1 VSAQAHGR
9 WLPLRR
15 AVETSGA
22 SAILPAVTPERIV
35 RFPARTILTVLGIAI
50 SVLLLLWVIW
60 IVRSVITW
68 ILIALF
74 LSLALNPAVDW
85 LQRRGVHSRGVAVA
99 LALGG
104 TLLALTG
111 IAALFIPTL
120 VSQVND
126 FANNVPDYLHQLTT
140 GRGRLGF
147 LQTKYHLVDKARE
160 ALHNG
165 GARKLFGLSNTAVAV
180 TKGVITAIVGFVT
193 VVFMTFFMLLEGPDW
208 VERFFSLVPEHSQPR
223 WRRVAHD
230 IYRSIGGY
238 VTGNLLISLIAG
250 VGTTIVLLIMG
261 VPFAIALGLIVAIL
275 DLIPLAGATLAAI
288 IVGVVAFLHS
298 IPAGIVVLVFF
309 IVYQQIENHVLQPV
323 IYGRTVQL
331 SPLAVLIAVL
341 VGAEIA
347 GILGALGAIPV
358 AGTIQVILV
367 DTLRVRRERSII
379 TPSGEPVVEPGNP

>member
-1 VSAQAHGR
+1 
-9 WLPLRR
+9 
-15 AVETSGA
+15 
-22 SAILPAVTPERIV
+22 VTPERIV
-35 RFPARTILTVLGIAI
+35 RFPVRTILTVLGIAI
-50 SVLLLLWVIW
+50 SVLLVLWLIW

-85 LQRRGVHSRGVAVA
+85 LQRRGVHRRGIAVS
-99 LALGG
+99 LTLLGA
-104 TLLALTG
+104 LLALVG
-111 IAALFIPTL
+111 IGALFIPTL

-126 FANNVPDYLHQLTT
+126 FANNVPDYLHQITT

-165 GARKLFGLSNTAVAV
+165 GAKKLFGLSDTAVAV

-193 VVFMTFFMLLEGPDW
+193 IIFMTFFMLLEGPLW
-208 VERFFSLVPEHSQPR
+208 VERFFSLVPEHAQPR

-230 IYRSIGGY
+230 IYRTVGGY
-238 VTGNLLISLIAG
+238 VTGNLLISFIAG
-250 VGTTIVLLIMG
+250 VATTIVLLIMG

-288 IVGVVAFLHS
+288 IVGAVAFLHS
-298 IPAGIVVLVFF
+298 IPAGIVVIVFF
-309 IVYQQIENHVLQPV
+309 IVYQQLENHVLQPV

-341 VGAEIA
+341 IGAEIA

-358 AGTIQVILV
+358 AGAIQVILV
-367 DTLRVRRERSII
+367 DALQARRERLVAVPGD
-379 TPSGEPVVEPGNP
+379 TVVDPGNP

>member
-1 VSAQAHGR
+1 V
-9 WLPLRR
+9 
-15 AVETSGA
+15 VETSGA

-35 RFPARTILTVLGIAI
+35 RFPVRTILTVLGIAI
-50 SVLLLLWVIW
+50 SVLMLLWVIW

-85 LQRRGVHSRGVAVA
+85 LQRRGVHRRGIAVA
-99 LALGG
+99 IALGG
-104 TLLALTG
+104 TLLALAG
-111 IAALFIPTL
+111 IGALFIPTL

-126 FANNVPDYLHQLTT
+126 FANNVPDYLHQITA

-147 LQTKYHLVDKARE
+147 LETKYHLVDKARE

-165 GARKLFGLSNTAVAV
+165 GAKKLFGLSNTAVAV

-193 VVFMTFFMLLEGPDW
+193 VLFMTFFMLLEGPQW
-208 VERFFSLVPEHSQPR
+208 VDRFFSLVPEHAQPR
-223 WRRVAHD
+223 WRRVARD
-230 IYRSIGGY
+230 IYRTVGGY
-238 VTGNLLISLIAG
+238 VTGNLLISVIAG
-250 VGTTIVLLIMG
+250 FTTTIVLLIMG

-288 IVGVVAFLHS
+288 IVGIVAFLHS
-298 IPAGIVVLVFF
+298 IPAGIVVLIFF
-309 IVYQQIENHVLQPV
+309 IVYQQLENHVLQPV

-341 VGAEIA
+341 IGAEIA

-358 AGTIQVILV
+358 AGAIQVILV
-367 DTLRVRRERSII
+367 DALQARRERLVAVPGD
-379 TPSGEPVVEPGNP
+379 TVVEPGNP